1 MTAESRGTACRGAPG
16 RGPARAAPAECVPEV
31 RAVFAISPDD
41 RVTPRFGT
49 VVDFVVHAVTTGS
62 GTAPS
67 LADAPL
73 FRLLD
78 RVYRGVALPS

>member
-1 MTAESRGTACRGAPG
+1 MTPQSSEGVGF
-16 RGPARAAPAECVPEV
+16 AAH
-31 RAVFAISPDD
+31 
-41 RVTPRFGT
+41 T
-49 VVDFVVHAVTTGS
+49 VTTGS
-62 GTAPS
+62 RTAPP